1 MLKREGLAVGIGIIL
16 ALLGVIVA
24 IVQLRQSQQA
34 SGSQDS
40 AQSTQIALLNEQ
52 LLVQREMATLQAGAS
67 GSNSNATVVAERVAE
82 LQNTAIALSTQQ
94 SKLGAGLLF
103 EDNFEDGNADGWNG
117 KGGNWTVVLDENGN
131 YVYQGNANTGGWAYA
146 IPRGASFEWKNLVI
160 ETRWRVI
167 TISNQTD
174 DNFADGQV
182 TFRTKYDKPSG
193 CSYYGVFFDTVQDFV
208 SLARQGFNQ
217 DCEWAVLTDHKYAL
231 ESGRWYKLRIET
243 KGTIHKAYVDGNL
256 FLEANDN
263 SVVQGAFEIDAAPG
277 GVVQFDDVK
286 VWALGD

>member
-34 SGSQDS
+34 SGNQDS
-40 AQSTQIALLNEQ
+40 AQNTQIAILNEQ

-67 GSNSNATVVAERVAE
+67 GSNSNATVVAERVAQ

-103 EDNFEDGNADGWNG
+103 EDNFEDGIADGWNG
-117 KGGNWTVVLDENGN
+117 KGGNWTVVYDENGN
-131 YVYQGNANTGGWAYA
+131 YVYPGNANSGGWAYA
-146 IPRGASFEWKNLVI
+146 IPSGASFEWKNFAI

-167 TISNQTD
+167 TVSSQTD

-182 TFRTKYDKPSG
+182 TFRIKYDKPSG
-193 CSYYGVFFDTVQDFV
+193 CSYYGVFFDTVQDFM
-208 SLARQGFNQ
+208 SLARQGFNK